1 MKLKKLDSFESLNSQ
16 ELKYVVGG
24 TCIMDRACWEDSTS
38 QDSKKHDTGGCSKK
52 HDEAALMTYQKMLC

>member
-24 TCIMDRACWEDSTS
+24 TCINMTQEVVVKSTM
-38 QDSKKHDTGGCSKK
+38 K
-52 HDEAALMTYQKMLC
+52 LL